1 MNNPE
6 ARASD
11 MQSLFSG
18 FVLDPEK
25 CSRLSLGEKRELVH
39 EIAQWSKDAPGILS
53 SFTRRELLEI
63 ICAEMG
69 KERKYRG
76 YTKPKMIAQLLK
88 VVSEKSKSN
97 TKSSPAFSPAKNQ
110 TGKKRKW
117 DAEASFQPLSGP
129 GHVSPVTSQEGHPK
143 FQVCQNVACRAALGS
158 EESFCKRCSC
168 CICHL
173 FDDNKDPSLWL
184 TCGSDTADENGP
196 CGISCHLEC
205 ALKHEKAGIMKNGCC
220 PELDGSFY
228 CIACG
233 KVNDLMRTWRKQLMI
248 AKEARRVDVLCL
260 RISLSYKILSGT
272 KKYQKL
278 QNTLETAIK
287 KLKNEVGPLEQ
298 VCAKMARGIVNRL
311 SCGADV
317 QKLCNSAMEYF
328 DSMFS
333 DPCPVHVEKEERATC
348 RIQFEDS
355 TPTSVVIV
363 LEYEDHL
370 FNNFLGCR
378 LWHRKSDVKDYP
390 DQPSF
395 IVLRP
400 EKKFT
405 LTNLHPSAEYF
416 CKVSLFNNAGVLGVW
431 EAKWVTPALY
441 DSSVMLENQ
450 RREENIAVVQNNS
463 QEESTNS
470 SDIKL
475 ASGDHTAKLQ
485 SSNGINKN
493 QSKRLYS
500 LPSLTETASLI
511 KAVSPLTPCKSNGMR
526 KVPGFRCTKRAEE
539 SDYDYSVRAIKWL
552 EHGGNIDED
561 FRVKFLTWFSL
572 KANMQERRVVRV
584 FVDTFTDDPS
594 SLAGQLIH
602 SFGDKI
608 CCQQKNDQFF
618 SIGLTQGCAI
628 KF

>member
-1 MNNPE
+1 MSNPE
-6 ARASD
+6 EERPSN
-11 MQSLFSG
+11 MQSVFSG

-25 CSRLSLGEKRELVH
+25 CSNLSLGEKRELVRQ
-39 EIAQWSKDAPGILS
+39 IAQWSKDAPEILS

-76 YTKPKMIAQLLK
+76 YSKHLMIQQLLK
-88 VVSEKSKSN
+88 VIELNSKSN
-97 TKSSPAFSPAKNQ
+97 TNSNTEVAPAKNQ
-110 TGKKRKW
+110 TGKKRKR
-117 DAEASFQPLSGP
+117 EASFQPLSDP
-129 GHVSPVTSQEGHPK
+129 GHVSPVTTKEGNLK
-143 FQVCQNVACRAALGS
+143 TQVCQNVACRATFGS
-158 EESFCKRCSC
+158 EQSFCKRCSC

-173 FDDNKDPSLWL
+173 FDENKDPSLWL
-184 TCGSDTADENGP
+184 TCGPGTVDENGP
-196 CGISCHLEC
+196 CGMSCHLEC
-205 ALKHEKAGIMKNGCC
+205 ALKHEKSGIIKSGCY

-228 CIACG
+228 CVACG

-260 RISLSYKILSGT
+260 RISLSYKILLGT
-272 KKYQKL
+272 EKYRNL
-278 QNTLETAIK
+278 QNTVEAAMK
-287 KLKNEVGPLEQ
+287 KLNKEVGPLEQ

-311 SCGADV
+311 SCGAEV
-317 QKLCNSAMEYF
+317 QKLCNSAVESF

-333 DPCPVHVEKEERATC
+333 DPWPVPAEKEEHATC

-355 TPTSVVIV
+355 SPTSVVIV
-363 LEYEDHL
+363 LEYEDQL

-378 LWHRKSDVKDYP
+378 LWYRKFDANDYP

-405 LTNLHPSAEYF
+405 ITNLHPSSEYF
-416 CKVSLFNNAGVLGVW
+416 CKVSLFSNSGILGVW
-431 EAKWVTPALY
+431 EAKWVTPASY
-441 DSSVMLENQ
+441 DSSVVSEKK
-450 RREENIAVVQNNS
+450 RREENVVVVQNHS
-463 QEESTNS
+463 QAESTNS

-475 ASGDHTAKLQ
+475 ASGDHPANLQ
-485 SSNGINKN
+485 LSDGVDKNK
-493 QSKRLYS
+493 SKSLYS
-500 LPSLTETASLI
+500 LPPLTETVSLI
-511 KAVSPLTPCKSNGMR
+511 KDAVSPLTPCKSNGMR
-526 KVPGFRCTKRAEE
+526 KVPVFRCAKRAEE

-552 EHGGNIDED
+552 EHEGHVDED

-572 KANMQERRVVRV
+572 KANVQERRVVRV
-584 FVDTFTDDPS
+584 FVDTFIDDPS

-602 SFGDKI
+602 SFVDKI
-608 CCQQKNDQFF
+608 CCQQKEDQFL
-618 SIGLTQGCAI
+618 SMDLPQGCAI